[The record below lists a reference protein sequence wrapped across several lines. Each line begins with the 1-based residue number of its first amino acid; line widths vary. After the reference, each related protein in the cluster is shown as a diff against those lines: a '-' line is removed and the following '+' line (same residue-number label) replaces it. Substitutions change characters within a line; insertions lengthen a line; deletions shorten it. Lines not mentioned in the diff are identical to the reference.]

1 MGSKHTRNFRYEIG
15 QIFKDDKRDY
25 TIINRERRMIK
36 GISYKFYEYHCNKC
50 NGESWLRESH
60 LKQGNG
66 CGICC
71 KTSRKVVKGINDL
84 ATTNPEMVK
93 YFVNKDDTYSYTKA
107 SNKKVL
113 MKCPYCKFEKM
124 YKINVLYS
132 AGFSCPKCSVKDG
145 ISFPEKFMTN
155 ILEQLKE
162 QGQLNYYEHQYTKVN
177 AKWCGKY
184 KYDFYFELN
193 DKKYIIETHGGQH
206 YVDKWFSVEE
216 VQRNDEEKRQLA
228 LSNNIDNYIVIDCSR
243 NYLHFIKNNILN
255 SELNNLFD
263 LSRIN
268 WCLCTINSQ
277 NNMIKEVC
285 DYWHLHND
293 INGENLST
301 SDLAKVFNL
310 ARSTIKNHLKKGTEI
325 SLCNYDPKEEYNK
338 KYNKNKKPF
347 ELYKD
352 GKFLGVFSCAKDLEE
367 QSEILFGVKLSRR
380 SITNASKNGIN
391 YKGFTFKRITKEEY
405 RNRI

>member
-1 MGSKHTRNFRYEIG
+1 
-15 QIFKDDKRDY
+15 
-25 TIINRERRMIK
+25 
-36 GISYKFYEYHCNKC
+36 
-50 NGESWLRESH
+50 
-60 LKQGNG
+60 
-66 CGICC
+66 
-71 KTSRKVVKGINDL
+71 
-84 ATTNPEMVK
+84 
-93 YFVNKDDTYSYTKA
+93 
-107 SNKKVL
+107 
-113 MKCPYCKFEKM
+113 
-124 YKINVLYS
+124 
-132 AGFSCPKCSVKDG
+132 
-145 ISFPEKFMTN
+145 
-155 ILEQLKE
+155 
-162 QGQLNYYEHQYTKVN
+162 
-177 AKWCGKY
+177 
-184 KYDFYFELN
+184 
-193 DKKYIIETHGGQH
+193 
-206 YVDKWFSVEE
+206 
-216 VQRNDEEKRQLA
+216 
-228 LSNNIDNYIVIDCSR
+228 
-243 NYLHFIKNNILN
+243 
-255 SELNNLFD
+255 
-263 LSRIN
+263 
-268 WCLCTINSQ
+268 
-277 NNMIKEVC
+277 MIKEVC